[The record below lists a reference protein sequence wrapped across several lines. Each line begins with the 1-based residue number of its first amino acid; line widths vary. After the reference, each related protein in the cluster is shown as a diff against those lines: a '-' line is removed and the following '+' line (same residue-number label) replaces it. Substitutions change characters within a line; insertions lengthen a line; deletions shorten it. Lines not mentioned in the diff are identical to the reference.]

1 MGIPLYLIVDPG
13 RGTAQVMSEP
23 NGTSYGKTRTYDYGQ
38 PIPVGRWLL
47 ATGDFPRY
55 R

>member
-1 MGIPLYLIVDPG
+1 MDTPLYLIVDPG

-23 NGTSYGKTRTYDYGQ
+23 DGTGYSTTRTYDYGQ
-38 PIPVGRWLL
+38 DVPVGRWLL
-47 ATGDFPRY
+47 TTGHLPRY